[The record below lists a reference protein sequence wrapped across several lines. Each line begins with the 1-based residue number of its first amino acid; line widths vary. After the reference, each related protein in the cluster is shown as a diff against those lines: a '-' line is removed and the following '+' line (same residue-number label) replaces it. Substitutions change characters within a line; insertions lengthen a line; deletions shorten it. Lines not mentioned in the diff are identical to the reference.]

1 MTSACPHL
9 SDLGF
14 IRTMR
19 ISDNLPKQSIECGR
33 TMQGEG
39 VLLASFNKRDTI
51 KAKLPPVDAKQAVL
65 HTNAW
70 RMFSKFCDAFSS
82 HGLGQCSYSVPKSKE
97 GQALAFR
104 NFATFGEVVHSFL
117 PLREVA
123 A

>member
-1 MTSACPHL
+1 MTSARPHL

-33 TMQGEG
+33 AVQGKG
-39 VLLASFNKRDTI
+39 VLLASFNERDTI
-51 KAKLPPVDAKQAVL
+51 KPKLPPVDAKQAVL
-65 HTNAW
+65 HSDAW
-70 RMFSKFCDAFSS
+70 RMFSKFCHAFSS

-104 NFATFGEVVHSFL
+104 IFATFGEVVHRFPS
-117 PLREVA
+117 PREVA